1 MAAAAERGELL
12 GVPDPFQPGRTLAHS
27 ALLYLAEVAP
37 PWDARAR
44 AAVAGGLAHAEVR
57 ALAWKVADAP
67 AAILPHLAALLTE
80 HPALAGE
87 AGTRS
92 RPALRR
98 ALRGRRS
105 RGGCP
110 ARAHPGGLRGGAGE
124 APAARPRREAVGR
137 VSSAAAGALTDIGC
151 AWGTRGVRVLHASG
165 TVWWQRYRATPAGR
179 HLAPRTGWYG
189 GCSPSIHRSRK
200 EAPMPRFTVP
210 LAAALLT
217 CQPGLR
223 RHRHRLRRRPDQ
235 VLVGPGCAPA
245 AEGTAPVEEGA
256 PIPLVRPE
264 AANTQIEVE
273 DPFAIDPARYL
284 ERMVRYEVTHEV
296 GFEAVQEG
304 CGERMTVELYP
315 LRDGWTVFARYSGHA
330 REEKVDQVQLDE
342 FVPLSQ
348 RLARALL
355 RDQPITDTITRET
368 VLRADSEA
376 DLRTIDGSGHFVLA
390 LGTTCGS
397 ARCPRPAAAPSARR
411 RATSPPSACS
421 SATAADYKA
430 WGVDFFTRG
439 SLGSSQAAPRQ
450 NPTGGHVD
458 FDGSGALGLH
468 FLRYFDAEGVT
479 SFYLGGG
486 AQFELAL
493 YSIIRAEEDRKDGDR
508 ERFFAG
514 GINADLILGYEFMRA
529 SSVHF
534 YLRARP
540 TCPPTCSTWRWTPAA
555 WRPGCP
561 AACSRSAWCS
571 DAPRPPA
578 GDPAGRGRRPGPG
591 AHEHLRRG
599 PGRAGGAGRPAPPR
613 DDRAGSPPDPP
624 GRGGGLHR
632 APARRGAHRGGA
644 RPT

>member
-1 MAAAAERGELL
+1 M
-12 GVPDPFQPGRTLAHS
+12 
-27 ALLYLAEVAP
+27 
-37 PWDARAR
+37 
-44 AAVAGGLAHAEVR
+44 
-57 ALAWKVADAP
+57 
-67 AAILPHLAALLTE
+67 
-80 HPALAGE
+80 
-87 AGTRS
+87 
-92 RPALRR
+92 
-98 ALRGRRS
+98 
-105 RGGCP
+105 
-110 ARAHPGGLRGGAGE
+110 
-124 APAARPRREAVGR
+124 
-137 VSSAAAGALTDIGC
+137 
-151 AWGTRGVRVLHASG
+151 
-165 TVWWQRYRATPAGR
+165 
-179 HLAPRTGWYG
+179 
-189 GCSPSIHRSRK
+189 
-200 EAPMPRFTVP
+200 
-210 LAAALLT
+210 
-217 CQPGLR
+217 
-223 RHRHRLRRRPDQ
+223 
-235 VLVGPGCAPA
+235 
-245 AEGTAPVEEGA
+245 
-256 PIPLVRPE
+256 RPE

-390 LGTTCGS
+390 LGTTLRVGTM
-397 ARCPRPAAAPSARR
+397 P
-411 RATSPPSACS
+411 
-421 SATAADYKA
+421 TASGGTLGEETRYLTPISVQLGYRGKYKA

-534 YLRARP
+534 YLQGEAHLP
-540 TCPPTCSTWRWTPAA
+540 TYLL
-555 WRPGCP
+555 
-561 AACSRSAWCS
+561 
-571 DAPRPPA
+571 DVEV
-578 GDPAGRGRRPGPG
+578 D
-591 AHEHLRRG
+591 
-599 PGRAGGAGRPAPPR
+599 AGGLEAWL
-613 DDRAGSPPDPP
+613 P
-624 GRGGGLHR
+624 GGMLQVGMVF
-632 APARRGAHRGGA
+632 
-644 RPT
+644 